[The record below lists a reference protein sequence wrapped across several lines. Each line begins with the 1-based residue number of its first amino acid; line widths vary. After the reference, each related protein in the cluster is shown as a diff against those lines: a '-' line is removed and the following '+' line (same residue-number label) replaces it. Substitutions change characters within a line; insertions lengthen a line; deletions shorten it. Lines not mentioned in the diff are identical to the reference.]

1 MKFQVQDMTCQHCVK
16 SITAAIQAVD
26 SSAQVQCDVA
36 THEVVVVAT
45 IDQTVI
51 NQAIIEAGYTIS

>member
-1 MKFQVQDMTCQHCVK
+1 MTCQHCVK

-51 NQAIIEAGYTIS
+51 KQAIIEAGYTIS